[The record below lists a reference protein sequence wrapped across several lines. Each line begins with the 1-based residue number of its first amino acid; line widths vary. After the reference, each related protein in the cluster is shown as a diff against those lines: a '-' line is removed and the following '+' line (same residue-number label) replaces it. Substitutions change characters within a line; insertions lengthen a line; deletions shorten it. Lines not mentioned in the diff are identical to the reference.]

1 MFTFFLLSV
10 SILSGFAF
18 QDFAYAETGMS
29 VSVNADEG
37 STTISVSGH
46 TSVKNNSVQILV
58 TSPNGNRVDLA
69 QVMPDANGDFAKEIQ
84 VGALWKE
91 DGMYTIVIQQGQSS
105 QYSFKLQAE
114 VNGGITAATSV
125 SDSTLKSGIGEV
137 SPIIGGTKDISGLT
151 ITDNSVLG
159 STTIS
164 ISGHTD
170 RSGAITIQVIS
181 PNGNRVDLAQVMPDA
196 DGDFTAE
203 FRTDSPLWNQDG
215 DYTINVQQG
224 SGSAYQDSVAVEVVD
239 GAVIPEFGT
248 IAALILAVAI
258 ISIITVSAKTRLS
271 IMPRY

>member
-10 SILSGFAF
+10 TILSGFAF

>member
-1 MFTFFLLSV
+1 MFAFFLLSV

-18 QDFAYAETGMS
+18 QDFAYAETGME

-37 STTISVSGH
+37 DTTISVSGH
-46 TSVKNNSVQILV
+46 TSVGNNSVQILV

-69 QVMPDANGDFAKEIQ
+69 QVMPDADGDFAKEIQ
-84 VGALWKE
+84 VGALWKQ
-91 DGMYTIVIQQGQSS
+91 DGMYTIVIQQGSS
-105 QYSFKLQAE
+105 TLYSFKLQVE
-114 VNGGITAATSV
+114 VNGGTTAATSV
-125 SDSTLKSGIGEV
+125 FDSTLEAGFTAGV
-137 SPIIGGTKDISGLT
+137 GPIIGGKAATGLT
-151 ITDNSVLG
+151 IEADAVEG
-159 STTIS
+159 SITIT
-164 ISGHTD
+164 INGHTD

-224 SGSAYQDSVAVEVVD
+224 SGSAYQDSVAVLVVD

-258 ISIITVSAKTRLS
+258 ISIIAVSARTKLS
-271 IMPRY
+271 IMPKY